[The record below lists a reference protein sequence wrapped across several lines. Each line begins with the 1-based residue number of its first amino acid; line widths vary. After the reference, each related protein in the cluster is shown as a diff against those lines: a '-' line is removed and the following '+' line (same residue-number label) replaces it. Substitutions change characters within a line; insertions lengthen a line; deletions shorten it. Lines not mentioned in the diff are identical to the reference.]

1 MTDSLCNSGSDI
13 NDTAALAHSSD
24 LKLGINQTDYSF
36 VFHVPI
42 PDDVVAKGEATMK
55 EVKVNVAMPS
65 KVQGLKS
72 LNDTQKA
79 VWLGSAANGAIEL
92 LNGAAIPISEDLQKQ
107 LQLPVHEICTEKANA
122 RGRKTQNEM
131 EDDFDELEVIDFESL
146 IDEQVRHYET
156 HGFQNVKQSSR
167 NGQCAFEEFVQE
179 I

>member
-1 MTDSLCNSGSDI
+1 MTDSLCSSGSDI
-13 NDTAALAHSSD
+13 NNTAALAQSSD

-42 PDDVVAKGEATMK
+42 PSNDVATGDITMK

-92 LNGAAIPISEDLQKQ
+92 LNGAAIYNHESYSFQCIKFAQKRWM
-107 LQLPVHEICTEKANA
+107 LVEGLPKC
-122 RGRKTQNEM
+122 M
-131 EDDFDELEVIDFESL
+131 EDDFGGEVILTSL
-146 IDEQVRHYET
+146 T
-156 HGFQNVKQSSR
+156 SK
-167 NGQCAFEEFVQE
+167 
-179 I
+179 